1 MKMQYTLCSALVASA
16 LLVGCGS
23 DNDTPTTTPVP
34 TPTPT
39 PTTYEYDVQVIN
51 LTNAQPLSPVAVVL
65 HAEGYLWANGE
76 AASEAIEKMAEGGDN
91 SDILAWSDA
100 LANASTE
107 APVGPGATAMISIST
122 QEETAMKLSL
132 ATMLVNTNDAFS
144 GLNSVDLSG
153 LMQGESKTWSLAAYD
168 AGTEANSEAAGTIPG
183 PADGGEGFN
192 AERNDIN
199 KVVRHAGVVS
209 QHDGLV
215 TSVLT
220 EAHRFDNPVI
230 RVTVTRK

>member
-1 MKMQYTLCSALVASA
+1 MTIRFTLCSAIVAST

-23 DNDTPTTTPVP
+23 DNNTPSPAP
-34 TPTPT
+34 TPAPAPT

-51 LTNAQPLSPVAVVL
+51 LTNAQPLSPVAAVL
-65 HAEGYLWANGE
+65 HATGNLWTFGE
-76 AASEAIEKMAEGGDN
+76 PASEALEKMAEGGDN
-91 SDILAWSDA
+91 SDILAWADA
-100 LANASTE
+100 LANVTTD
-107 APVGPGATAMISIST
+107 APVGPGATVTFSVST
-122 QEETAMKLSL
+122 QDETAMKLSL

-153 LMQGESKTWSLAAYD
+153 LMQGDSKTWSLAAYD

-183 PADGGEGFN
+183 PADQGEGFN
-192 AERNDIN
+192 AERNDID

-209 QHDGLV
+209 QHDGLS

-220 EAHRFDNPVI
+220 EAHRFDNPVM